1 MAKTKNKKNEKR
13 SLTDNAL
20 CKYFRDLWQKFTETK
35 FGQKTVAHFN
45 KHGYLYFSFFVP
57 ALLFFMVFI
66 LQGTYP
72 FGKGSVLVLDLNGQ
86 YVYFFEALRK
96 AVYGDASLLYS
107 WCGTLGGE
115 FIGIYAYYI
124 ASPLSYI
131 VALFPEGAITEALLV
146 IELVK
151 CGLCGL
157 TMAYYLKK
165 SRPLAHEMVTITIA
179 VMYALSAY
187 AVVMAHNTMWIDAVI
202 WLPLLT
208 YGIERLINYGHF
220 KLFTVAL
227 AMTVISNFYIG
238 YMICFYVF
246 IYFFYY
252 YFFASHRAS
261 TTVGEVESGNNN
273 FIGERFHFV
282 RSLGRIGLASV
293 IALLLSAFIVLPTY
307 YSLTLGKT
315 TFSDPSWQFVLSS
328 PEGAEKL
335 LFKFSPFDF
344 IAKLFIASYDSV
356 RPSGLPFLYCGM
368 LTLILVPIYFISK
381 RVNFRQKLGAG
392 LILAVYSLFMIIAPV
407 DMILHGAQEP
417 NWLNYRYSFI
427 FSFLLLVLAHRAL
440 EIFHTVKLKKTV
452 TIASVWAGLV
462 LLSTP
467 FVYKMFE
474 TPEVSFVR
482 RLLLFMLLPIA
493 LLAIYEAA
501 HYYILKDRKNPALR
515 ASMITTLAI
524 IVCLEA
530 FVGTL
535 LNTTSLNE
543 DVTFSPKYTNIGLE
557 GYDNFLDRFR
567 PIVNAVQDSDESFY
581 RMEKAHGTDHVRKYA
596 DNFALNMR
604 GLTGS
609 TSTLNAKTIAF
620 LDRLGYISYSNVS
633 SHKGATSVGDA
644 LLGVKYLI
652 TDTDRTYD
660 AYFLE
665 AYKVMTDSQ
674 GGATHVYEYEDEKYL
689 YSYENLYALSIA
701 YLASD
706 DVKDY
711 NITESPSPFVTMNS
725 LISALLGEETEIF
738 KEIPISSG
746 NIEVADNTKMEMV
759 TYVVKEYDKDGN
771 LLKKTDKNGNV
782 LYDTDGE
789 PLNETKSVAYY
800 SFTRK
805 SGETGDMKF
814 TITFTVPDTVKDNT
828 EILFKLPTD
837 YPREAKWTFTTSR
850 EDAEELK
857 GSVFISGDK
866 TDCILSLG
874 RMNAGEVGTLTFTV
888 EGNNFYFEQGYES
901 GTFFYV
907 DEETYATAFTTLAE
921 GNFKIEDY
929 TESYFKGTIN
939 VTEGKNTVFTTIP
952 YEKYWNVYVDGE
964 QVETYTTCAA
974 LLAFDIEETGEH
986 TVVIEYI
993 SEPLIFGGKLGVI
1006 GLAGFAVWIAADGFY
1021 YRKKRL
1027 AGCTLDYEC
1036 LSTLD
1041 YISDEY
1047 DEDVIAEVQKQRR
1060 REKKHRGK

>member
-1 MAKTKNKKNEKR
+1 MAKTTTKNAKKR
-13 SLTDNAL
+13 SFTDNAF
-20 CKYFRDLWQKFTETK
+20 CNYFKNLWQKFTETP
-35 FGQKTVAHFN
+35 FGKKTVTHFN
-45 KHGYLYFSFFVP
+45 KQGYLYFSFFVP

-107 WCGTLGGE
+107 WCGTLGAE

-131 VALFPEGAITEALLV
+131 VALFPEGAMTEALLT

-151 CGLCGL
+151 CGLSGL
-157 TMAYYLKK
+157 TMSYYLKK
-165 SRPLAHEMVTITIA
+165 SRPRSGEMVTIIIA

-187 AVVMAHNTMWIDAVI
+187 AVVMAHNTMWIDAII

-227 AMTVISNFYIG
+227 AMTIISNFYIG

-252 YFFASHRAS
+252 YFFASHRES
-261 TTVGEVESGNNN
+261 TAVGEVTSGNNN
-273 FIGERFHFV
+273 FINERCHFL
-282 RSLGRIGLASV
+282 RSLVRIGLAAV
-293 IALLLSAFIVLPTY
+293 IALLISAFIILPTY

-315 TFSDPSWQFVLSS
+315 TFSDPTWEYVLAN
-328 PEGAEKL
+328 PEGTEKL
-335 LFKFSPFDF
+335 LFKFNPFEF
-344 IAKLFIASYDSV
+344 IAKLMIASYDSV

-368 LTLILVPIYFISK
+368 LTLILVPVYFISK

-392 LILAVYSLFMIIAPV
+392 LILSIYFLFMIVAPV
-407 DMILHGAQEP
+407 DMLLHGAQEP

-427 FSFLLLVLAHRAL
+427 FSFLLLVLAHRGL
-440 EIFHTVKLKKTV
+440 ELFHTIKLKKTITV
-452 TIASVWAGLV
+452 ASVWAGLV

-467 FVYKMFE
+467 FVSEMFE
-474 TPEVSFVR
+474 TPEVSYIR

-501 HYYILKDRKNPALR
+501 HYYILKDRKNPVLR
-515 ASMITTLAI
+515 TSMITTLAI

-567 PIVNAVQDSDESFY
+567 PIVNAVQDSDSSFY

-596 DNFALNMR
+596 DNYALNMR

-609 TSTLNAKTIAF
+609 TSTLNSKTIDF

-652 TDTDRTYD
+652 SDTDRTND
-660 AYFLE
+660 SYFLE
-665 AYKVMTDSQ
+665 AYKVLTDNQ
-674 GGATHVYEYEDEKYL
+674 GLSTNIHEYEEGKYL

-701 YLASD
+701 YLSSGNI
-706 DVKDY
+706 KDY

-725 LISALLGEETEIF
+725 LLTALLGEETEVF
-738 KEIPISSG
+738 KEIETSRSNISVS
-746 NIEVADNTKMEMV
+746 DNVNME
-759 TYVVKEYDKDGN
+759 TPNYLVKKYDKDGN
-771 LLKKTDKNGNV
+771 RIPKTDANG
-782 LYDTDGE
+782 DTVYNDSGE
-789 PLNETKSVAYY
+789 VSYTTKSVAYY

-805 SGETGDMKF
+805 SGETGDMEI
-814 TITFTVPDTVKDNT
+814 TITFTVPETVKDGT

-837 YPREAKWTFTTSR
+837 YPREAKWTFTSSA
-850 EDAEELK
+850 EGSEELK
-857 GSVFISGDK
+857 GSCFISSDK

-874 RMNAGEVGTLTFTV
+874 RMNAGDVGTLKLTV
-888 EGNNFYFEQGYES
+888 EGENFYFEQGYES
-901 GTFFYV
+901 GIFYYV
-907 DEETYATAFTTLAE
+907 DEEAYQEAFTKLAE

-929 TESYFKGTIN
+929 TESYFKGSIT
-939 VTEGKNTVFTTIP
+939 VEEGKNTVFTTIP
-952 YEKYWNVYVDGE
+952 YEKYWNVYIDGE
-964 QVETYTTCAA
+964 EVETYMTCAA
-974 LLAFDIEETGEH
+974 LLAFDIEENGTH
-986 TVVIEYI
+986 TVVIEYV
-993 SEPLIFGGKLGVI
+993 SDPLNQGIFLGVI
-1006 GLAGFAVWIAADGFY
+1006 GLTLLVGWVTLDSIFF
-1021 YRKKRL
+1021 RKKRL
-1027 AGCTLDYEC
+1027 ANCTLDYDC
-1036 LSTLD
+1036 LSELD
-1041 YISDEY
+1041 YISDGY
-1047 DEDVIAEVQKQRR
+1047 DEEILDKLKKQRHR
-1060 REKKHRGK
+1060 KKKQRGK

>member
-1 MAKTKNKKNEKR
+1 MAKTKTKSSKKR
-13 SLTDNAL
+13 DFTDNAF
-20 CKYFRDLWQKFTETK
+20 CNYFKNLWQKFTETP
-35 FGQKTVAHFN
+35 FGKKTVAHFN
-45 KHGYLYFSFFVP
+45 KQGYLYFSFFVP

-96 AVYGDASLLYS
+96 AIYGDASLLYS
-107 WCGTLGGE
+107 WCGTLGAE

-131 VALFPEGAITEALLV
+131 VALFPEGAMTEALLT

-165 SRPLAHEMVTITIA
+165 TRPRANEMITITIA
-179 VMYALSAY
+179 VMYALSGY
-187 AVVMAHNTMWIDAVI
+187 AIVMAHNTMWIDAII

-220 KLFTVAL
+220 KLFIVAL

-238 YMICFYVF
+238 FMICFYVF
-246 IYFFYY
+246 LYFFYY
-252 YFFASHRAS
+252 YFFASHRGS
-261 TTVGEVESGNNN
+261 TAVGEIEKGNNN
-273 FIGERFHFV
+273 FIGERFHFL
-282 RSLGRIGLASV
+282 RSLTRIGSAAV
-293 IALLLSAFIVLPTY
+293 IALLISAFIILPTY

-315 TFSDPSWQFVLSS
+315 TFSDPSWEFVLSN

-335 LFKFSPFDF
+335 LFKFNPFDF
-344 IAKLFIASYDSV
+344 IAKLMIASYDSV
-356 RPSGLPFLYCGM
+356 RPTGLPFLYCGM
-368 LTLILVPIYFISK
+368 LTLILVPIYFLSK

-392 LILAVYSLFMIIAPV
+392 LILTIYFLFMIIAPV
-407 DMILHGAQEP
+407 DMLLHGAQEP
-417 NWLNYRYSFI
+417 NWLNYRYSFV
-427 FSFLLLVLAHRAL
+427 FSFLLLILAHRAL
-440 EIFHTVKLKKTV
+440 ELFHTIKLKKTLI
-452 TIASVWAGLV
+452 IAGVWAGLV
-462 LLSTP
+462 LLATP
-467 FVYKMFE
+467 FVKDMFK
-474 TPEVSFVR
+474 TPEVSYIR
-482 RLLLFMLLPIA
+482 RLLLFILLPLA
-493 LLAIYEAA
+493 LLAIYAAA
-501 HYYILKDRKNPALR
+501 HHYILQERKNPIMR
-515 ASMITTLAI
+515 TSMITTLAI

-567 PIVNAVQDSDESFY
+567 PIVNAVQDSDDGFY
-581 RMEKAHGTDHVRKYA
+581 RMEKAHGNDHVRKYA

-609 TSTLNAKTIAF
+609 TSTLNERTITF

-644 LLGVKYLI
+644 LLGIKYLI
-652 TDTDRTYD
+652 TDTDRTD
-660 AYFLE
+660 DGYFLE
-665 AYKVMTDSQ
+665 AYKVLSDTQ
-674 GGATHVYEYEDEKYL
+674 GLPTNIHEYENGKYL

-701 YLASD
+701 YLASSD
-706 DVKDY
+706 IKDY
-711 NITESPSPFVTMNS
+711 NITTSPSPFVTMNN
-725 LISALLGEETEIF
+725 LITALLGKDTEVF
-738 KEIPISSG
+738 KEIRISKS
-746 NIEVADNTKMEMV
+746 NIAVSDNVNME
-759 TYVVKEYDKDGN
+759 TPNYLVKEYDKDGN
-771 LLKKTDKNGNV
+771 RIPKTNSKGEIIYNG
-782 LYDTDGE
+782 TE
-789 PLNETKSVAYY
+789 PTYTTRSVAYY

-805 SGETGDMKF
+805 EGATGNMEI
-814 TITFTVPDTVKDNT
+814 TITFTVPEGVKEGT

-837 YPREAKWTFTTSR
+837 YPREAKWTFTTSA
-850 EDAEELK
+850 EDSTELK
-857 GSVFISGDK
+857 GSCFISSDK

-874 RMNAGEVGTLTFTV
+874 RMNAGEVGTLKLTV
-888 EGNNFYFEQGYES
+888 EGDNFYFEQGYES
-901 GTFFYV
+901 GAFYYV
-907 DEETYATAFTTLAE
+907 DEEAYREAFETLAE

-929 TESYFKGTIN
+929 TESYFKGSIN

-964 QVETYTTCAA
+964 AVETYMTCAA

-986 TVVIEYI
+986 SVVIEYV
-993 SEPLIFGGKLGVI
+993 SEPLNFGIKLGVV
-1006 GLAGFAVWIAADGFY
+1006 GLTLLAGWVTLDCLWF
-1021 YRKKRL
+1021 RKKRL
-1027 AGCTLDYEC
+1027 ASCTLDYDC
-1036 LSTLD
+1036 LSELD
-1041 YISDEY
+1041 YISDGY
-1047 DEDVIAEVQKQRR
+1047 DEEILDELKKQRR